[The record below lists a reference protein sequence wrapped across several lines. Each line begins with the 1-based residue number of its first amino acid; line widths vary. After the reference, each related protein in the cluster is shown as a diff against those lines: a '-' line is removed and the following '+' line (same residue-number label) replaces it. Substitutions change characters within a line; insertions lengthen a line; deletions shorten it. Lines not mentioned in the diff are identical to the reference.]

1 MKMDVLNPMKFT
13 VGFLAFMFG
22 TKSLHKTPIIVKMSL
37 INCGILLILVAG
49 EKFYN
54 ITSPSHGS
62 YSSCN
67 PAKLKF
73 TRINRRSKN
82 HACSLVIII

>member
-1 MKMDVLNPMKFT
+1 MKMDVLNPMKFI

-22 TKSLHKTPIIVKMSL
+22 TKSLHKKPIIVKMQL
-37 INCGILLILVAG
+37 INYGILLILVAG

-62 YSSCN
+62 HSSCN